1 MSAWF
6 ELKQYGSGACRFLLK
21 TKEAQ
26 TMLQSDRF
34 PCRDSAEAALGL
46 FRAHCASTER
56 YVKKI
61 SSGGKPFFKLKAGKE
76 VILVS
81 HLYDSEA
88 TLDNAISAIAAAGT
102 TERVEVVQL

>member
-26 TMLQSDRF
+26 TMLQSDRY

-46 FRAHCASTER
+46 FRAHCASPER

-61 SSGGKPFFKLKAGKE
+61 SSGGKPFFKLKSGKE

-88 TLDNAISAIAAAGT
+88 TLESAISAIASAGT
-102 TERVEVVQL
+102 TERVEHIQL

>member
-26 TMLQSDRF
+26 TMLQSDRY

-46 FRAHCASTER
+46 FRAHCASPER

-61 SSGGKPFFKLKAGKE
+61 SSGGKPFSSSSPVRK
-76 VILVS
+76 
-81 HLYDSEA
+81 
-88 TLDNAISAIAAAGT
+88 
-102 TERVEVVQL
+102 

>member
-21 TKEAQ
+21 TEEAQ
-26 TMLQSDRF
+26 TMLQSDRY
-34 PCRDSAEAALGL
+34 PCRDSAEAALAL
-46 FRAHCASTER
+46 FRAHCASPER

-61 SSGGKPFFKLKAGKE
+61 SSGGKPYFKLKSGSE

-81 HLYDSEA
+81 HLYDSQEA
-88 TLDNAISAIAAAGT
+88 LERAIGEIASAGT
-102 TERVEVVQL
+102 TDRIQRVQL

>member
-26 TMLQSDRF
+26 TMLQSDRY

-46 FRAHCASTER
+46 FRAHCSFAER

-61 SSGGKPFFKLKAGKE
+61 SAGGKPYFKLKSGNE
-76 VILVS
+76 VILTS
-81 HLYDSEA
+81 HLYDSEEA
-88 TLDNAISAIAAAGT
+88 LERAIGEIASVGT
-102 TERVEVVQL
+102 TDRVQRVQL

>member
-1 MSAWF
+1 
-6 ELKQYGSGACRFLLK
+6 
-21 TKEAQ
+21 
-26 TMLQSDRF
+26 MLQSDRF